1 MLNYLRTR
9 FLVIVVFFSLCLM
22 MSAVFVYTTY
32 SVPEIGFL
40 LHKENLIMLTA
51 LTLLTTI
58 YGIAFFHMF
67 KRFEVSDFSRA
78 LIAFPIGFL
87 MGIMTNTFLN
97 LAIMFL
103 SGFAS

>member
-9 FLVIVVFFSLCLM
+9 FLVLVIFFLLCLM
-22 MSAVFVYTTY
+22 MSGVFVYGTY
-32 SVPEIGFL
+32 SLPEVGFL
-40 LHKENLIMLTA
+40 FLKENLIMWVA

-58 YGIAFFHMF
+58 FGVAFFHMF
-67 KRFEVSDFSRA
+67 KRLEVSDFSRA

-97 LAIMFL
+97 MAIEYL
-103 SGFAS
+103 GRFAQ